1 MATALASPAMA
12 LTVRGVYF
20 DAAGTLIELREP
32 VGETYARFA
41 QRHGADVPASR
52 LEEAF
57 RRIWASAPP
66 MVFPGVTST
75 LAAVRERTWWRQRV
89 DDTFRAADGTA
100 LPREFDA
107 LFDTL
112 WHHYAGA
119 GAWQLRAGVPETL
132 ASLAEAGAGLG
143 VISNF
148 DQRLRGLLQE
158 LGIHDFF
165 EAVVLPGDCGAAK
178 PDARIFDVALK
189 RLGLAPHQAAFVG
202 DRAVEDVAAAREAG
216 LRAIDV
222 GDLATLAE
230 LPKALTLPA
239 PETP

>member
-1 MATALASPAMA
+1 MAAALASPAMA
-12 LTVRGVYF
+12 LAVRGVYF

-32 VGETYARFA
+32 VGETYARFG
-41 QRHGADVPASR
+41 REHGADVPPSR

-57 RRIWASAPP
+57 GRIWASAPP

-75 LAAVRERTWWRQRV
+75 EAALRERAWWRQRV

-107 LFDTL
+107 FFGNL
-112 WHHYAGA
+112 WRHYAGA
-119 GAWQLRAGVPETL
+119 GAWRLRGGVPEAL
-132 ASLAEAGAGLG
+132 AALAEAGAGLG

-165 EAVVLPGDCGAAK
+165 EAIVLPGDCGAAK

-189 RLGLAPHQAAFVG
+189 RLGLAPHQAMFVG
-202 DRAVEDVAAAREAG
+202 DRAVEDVAAARGAG
-216 LRAIDV
+216 LLAIDI

-230 LPKALTLPA
+230 LPKRLTLP
-239 PETP
+239 PSETP